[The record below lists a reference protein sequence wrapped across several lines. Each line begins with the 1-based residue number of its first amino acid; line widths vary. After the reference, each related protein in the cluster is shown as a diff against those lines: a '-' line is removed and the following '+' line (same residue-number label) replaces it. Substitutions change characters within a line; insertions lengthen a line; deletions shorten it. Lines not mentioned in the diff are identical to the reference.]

1 MSMIGLEEQCFGGLL
16 VQGGY
21 DSIYRGLVGRLAEC
35 DFRESA
41 QRLGLEYVDGQ
52 VLVRFLMRDYGITLK
67 GVQPLDGQPV
77 NVNNLSV
84 VLYYLL
90 SKGDGDPENSYIPF
104 QSIPRLTGGLNAQT
118 RMMNDPLERYF
129 GEDYQK
135 FRDAALKLGGIEE
148 ESGRGKHVWMLAVL
162 PKIPMKIIFY
172 EADED
177 FPVDIQIMLDNTAIQ
192 FLEFECLAFLV
203 GCVVRAL
210 IKTAQ
215 RHSVTGWE

>member
-1 MSMIGLEEQCFGGLL
+1 M
-16 VQGGY
+16 QGGY
-21 DSIYRGLVGRLAEC
+21 DAIYRGLVGRLAEC

-41 QRLGLEYVDGQ
+41 QRLGLEYANGQ
-52 VLVRFLMRDYGITLK
+52 IRVRFLMRDYGITLN

-84 VLYYLL
+84 LLYYVL
-90 SKGDGDPENSYIPF
+90 SQGHGEPENLYIPF
-104 QSIPRLTGGLNAQT
+104 QSIPRLTGGLNTLT
-118 RMMNDPLERYF
+118 RLMNAPLERYF

-135 FRDAALKLGGIEE
+135 FRDAALRLGGMEE
-148 ESGRGKHVWMLAVL
+148 ESGRGKHVWKLYVL

-203 GCVVRAL
+203 GCVVRSL

-215 RHSVTGWE
+215 HNSVTGWE

>member
-1 MSMIGLEEQCFGGLL
+1 M
-16 VQGGY
+16 QGGY
-21 DSIYRGLVGRLAEC
+21 DAIYRGLVGRLAEC

-41 QRLGLEYVDGQ
+41 QRLGLEYANGQ
-52 VLVRFLMRDYGITLK
+52 IRVRFLMRDYGITLN

-84 VLYYLL
+84 LLYYVL
-90 SKGDGDPENSYIPF
+90 SQGHGEPENLYIPF
-104 QSIPRLTGGLNAQT
+104 QSIPRLTGGLNTLT
-118 RMMNDPLERYF
+118 RLMNAPLERYF

-135 FRDAALKLGGIEE
+135 FRDAALRLGGMEE
-148 ESGRGKHVWMLAVL
+148 ESGRGKHVWKLYVL

-177 FPVDIQIMLDNTAIQ
+177 FSVDIQIMLDNTAIQ

-203 GCVVRAL
+203 GCVVRSL

-215 RHSVTGWE
+215 HNSVTGWE

>member
-1 MSMIGLEEQCFGGLL
+1 M
-16 VQGGY
+16 QGGY
-21 DSIYRGLVGRLAEC
+21 DAIYRGLVGRLAEC

-41 QRLGLEYVDGQ
+41 QRLGLEYANGQ
-52 VLVRFLMRDYGITLK
+52 IRVRFLMREYVITRD
-67 GVQPLDGQPV
+67 GVEPLDGQLV

-84 VLYYLL
+84 LLYYVL
-90 SKGDGDPENSYIPF
+90 SQGHGEPENLYIPF
-104 QSIPRLTGGLNAQT
+104 QSIPRLTGGLNTLT
-118 RMMNDPLERYF
+118 RLMNAPLESYF

-135 FRDAALKLGGIEE
+135 FRDAALRLGGMEE
-148 ESGRGKHVWMLAVL
+148 ESGRGKHVWKLYVL

-203 GCVVRAL
+203 GCVVRSL

-215 RHSVTGWE
+215 HNSVTGWE

>member
-1 MSMIGLEEQCFGGLL
+1 M
-16 VQGGY
+16 QGGY
-21 DSIYRGLVGRLAEC
+21 DAIYRGLVGRLAEC

-41 QRLGLEYVDGQ
+41 QRLGLEYANGQ
-52 VLVRFLMRDYGITLK
+52 IRVRFLMRDYGITLN

-84 VLYYLL
+84 LLYYVL
-90 SKGDGDPENSYIPF
+90 SQGHGEPENLYIPF
-104 QSIPRLTGGLNAQT
+104 QSIPRLTGGLNTLT
-118 RMMNDPLERYF
+118 RLMNAPLERYF

-135 FRDAALKLGGIEE
+135 FRDAALRLGGMEE
-148 ESGRGKHVWMLAVL
+148 ESGRGKHVWKLYVL

-203 GCVVRAL
+203 GCVVRSL

-215 RHSVTGWE
+215 HNSVIGWE

>member
-1 MSMIGLEEQCFGGLL
+1 M
-16 VQGGY
+16 QGGY
-21 DSIYRGLVGRLAEC
+21 DAIYRGLVGRLAEC

-41 QRLGLEYVDGQ
+41 QRLGLEYANGQ
-52 VLVRFLMRDYGITLK
+52 IRVRFLMREYVITRD
-67 GVQPLDGQPV
+67 GVEPLDGQPV

-84 VLYYLL
+84 LLYYVL
-90 SKGDGDPENSYIPF
+90 SQGHGEPENLYIPF
-104 QSIPRLTGGLNAQT
+104 QSIPRLTGGLNTLT
-118 RMMNDPLERYF
+118 RLMNAPLERYF

-135 FRDAALKLGGIEE
+135 FRDAALRLGGMEE
-148 ESGRGKHVWMLAVL
+148 ESGRGKHVWKLYVL

-203 GCVVRAL
+203 GCVVRSL

-215 RHSVTGWE
+215 HNSVTGWE